1 MSDLKTALVFGA
13 SGVTGWAMVN
23 EIINDYPKKGTWKK
37 VYALTN
43 RPLSREASCWP
54 DDPRLDIVSGID
66 LLQGSQDELEQV
78 MKDKIKG
85 VENITHVIYL
95 AYKAQADIAVELEE
109 NVAMFKRAMT
119 AVDKLSPGLE
129 FVVLQTGA
137 KTYGCHLL
145 DEHPTDYIH
154 VPLRED
160 MPRLRQPHHN
170 QLFYYPQLDWLAEF
184 SAGGKTWGWCDT
196 RPDIIVGFVPNQ
208 NFYSL
213 GSALGVYLS
222 LWREKF
228 GEGAEAPYPG
238 STRAWRAQSIDSSAD
253 MIARQTLHVA
263 LAAPWSARQGEAWNV
278 ADARAPSSWEAKW
291 PVMCAYFG
299 LRGVKRPEDN
309 PVEVRTFIKENM
321 DLWRQ
326 MEAKYGLQSGH
337 ADSDR
342 IFKGFEYFL
351 LTLFNF
357 DRQYDM
363 SKMYDEAGFTEERST
378 KETWGG
384 VWDRMR
390 AAKIIPASFS

>member
-1 MSDLKTALVFGA
+1 MAGNKTALIFGA

-23 EIINDYPKKGTWKK
+23 EILNDYPKKGIWNK

-54 DDPRLDIVSGID
+54 NDTRLDIVSGVD
-66 LLQGSQDELEQV
+66 LLQGSQEELEQV

-85 VENITHVIYL
+85 FGNVTHVIYL
-95 AYKAQADIAVELEE
+95 AYKAQADIPGELEE
-109 NVAMFKRAMT
+109 NIAMFKRAIT
-119 AVDKLSPGLE
+119 AVDRLSPALE

-145 DEHPTDYIH
+145 DAHPADEHIH
-154 VPLRED
+154 VPLKET
-160 MPRLRQPHHN
+160 MPRLQQPYHD
-170 QLFYYPQLDWLAEF
+170 QLFYYPQLDWLTEF
-184 SAGGKTWGWCDT
+184 SRGKKWGWNDT

-228 GEGAEAPYPG
+228 GEGADAPYPG
-238 STRAWRAQSIDSSAD
+238 STKAYNARSIDSSAD
-253 MIARQTLHVA
+253 MIARQTLHVM
-263 LAAPWSARQGEAWNV
+263 LTEPWSTRQGEAWNV
-278 ADARAPSSWEAKW
+278 ADARTPSTWKEKW

-299 LRGVKRPEDN
+299 LKGTKAAEDN

-321 DLWRQ
+321 DLWAK
-326 MEAKYGLQSGH
+326 MEKKYGLQSGH
-337 ADSDR
+337 ADSER

-363 SKMYDEAGFTEERST
+363 TKMYDEAGFTEERTT
-378 KETWGG
+378 KQTWGG